1 MTPDTTIT
9 PPMRGPLNLTQE
21 AVVSIIRFAIET
33 DGVEKAKEFFSMLNN
48 YCSIAPGWTETAL
61 EIRKLFA
68 ELRAQEERRLKEE
81 KEIEWKLA
89 EQKTAIPQVVVLN
102 QNVNQNESTGIA
114 KVDQLNNGIEKGA
127 EVTHTKQN

>member
-1 MTPDTTIT
+1 MTHDTIT
-9 PPMRGPLNLTQE
+9 PPMRGPLSLTQE

-81 KEIEWKLA
+81 KEIERKLA
-89 EQKTAIPQVVVLN
+89 EQKNAIPQVVVLN
-102 QNVNQNESTGIA
+102 HNESTGIA

>member
-1 MTPDTTIT
+1 MTHDTIT
-9 PPMRGPLNLTQE
+9 PPMRGPLSLTQE

-68 ELRAQEERRLKEE
+68 ELRAQEEKRLKEE

-89 EQKTAIPQVVVLN
+89 EQKNAIPQVVVLN
-102 QNVNQNESTGIA
+102 HNESTGIA

>member
-1 MTPDTTIT
+1 MTHDTIT
-9 PPMRGPLNLTQE
+9 PPMRGPLSLTQE

-89 EQKTAIPQVVVLN
+89 EQKNAIPQVVVLN
-102 QNVNQNESTGIA
+102 HNESTGIA